1 MFSHLVLWGDTGIPA
16 DGTFVYCQL
25 ANSQIETWRSPT
37 SPANGT
43 FIYCAQDINQFNR
56 TP

>member
-25 ANSQIETWRSPT
+25 ANSQIETWRPPT
-37 SPANGT
+37 SPADGT
-43 FIYCAQDINQFNR
+43 FIYCAQDINQFDR